1 MARSTDRI
9 VFWDVD
15 TQFDFMTPPESGGKL
30 YVKDAADP
38 ADAGAVQIVPALRAL
53 SDYAREHGILRVATG
68 DWHTLDHR
76 EIDPVNPNFR
86 DTFPPHCMAGERG
99 SEKIPETAL
108 RDPVVVPLRA
118 GPDAGRD
125 AVRRARAEGR
135 DIFLHKEEFSCFAGN
150 PATDALLQALDAEA
164 LVVYGVALDVCVRH
178 AVEGMLERGERVYLV
193 EDATRGLGLEPR
205 EALLDAWAARG
216 ARLVTTARVTAE
228 FPPRLDPP
236 DPPSQVN

>member
-1 MARSTDRI
+1 MTPATERL

-30 YVKDAADP
+30 YVKDPADP
-38 ADAGAVQIVPALRAL
+38 SDPGAVQIVPALRTL
-53 SDYAREHGILRVATG
+53 SEYAREHGVLRVATG
-68 DWHTLDHR
+68 DWHTLEHR
-76 EIDPVNPNFR
+76 EIDAENPDFR

-108 RDPVVVPLRA
+108 RDPVVIPLRA
-118 GPDAGRD
+118 EPEMARE

-164 LVVYGVALDVCVRH
+164 IVVYGVALDVCVRH
-178 AVEGMLERGERVYLV
+178 AVDGMLDRGKRVYLV
-193 EDATRGLGLEPR
+193 EDATWGLGLEPR
-205 EALLDAWAARG
+205 EALLGAWAGRG
-216 ARLVTTARVTAE
+216 VRLVSTAQVTAE
-228 FPPRLDPP
+228 FPPRLDGR
-236 DPPSQVN
+236 